1 MTKEEII
8 EAVKFA
14 TTQTELSSF
23 MLQQQFKKGYNW
35 ADKMMYILEKNGIIA
50 HYKKPYRAE
59 VLDKN
64 TYEKIIVIDV
74 DSIEP

>member
-1 MTKEEII
+1 MTKEEITQ
-8 EAVKFA
+8 AVKFA

-35 ADKMMYILEKNGIIA
+35 ADKMMCILEKNGIIA
-50 HYKKPYRAE
+50 PYKKPYRAE

-64 TYEKIIVIDV
+64 AYEKIIVIDA
-74 DSIEP
+74 DTIEP